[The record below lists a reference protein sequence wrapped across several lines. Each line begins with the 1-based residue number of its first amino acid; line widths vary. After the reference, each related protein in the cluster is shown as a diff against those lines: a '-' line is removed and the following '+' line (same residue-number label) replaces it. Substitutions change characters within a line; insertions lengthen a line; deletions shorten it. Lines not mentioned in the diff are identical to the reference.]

1 MWGRRI
7 VMDSMYSNDST
18 LRPEVRSTRQKNT
31 KGRQMAEQKIKT
43 TNPYSGQSE
52 MLTRDF
58 KWDNKCVFSD
68 THIIYFDVSAKGYR
82 RANRPIKMSE
92 YTVQ

>member
-1 MWGRRI
+1 MTWYPIYSRI
-7 VMDSMYSNDST
+7 PSNRKVEMIK
-18 LRPEVRSTRQKNT
+18 LGTRGIISYYAK
-31 KGRQMAEQKIKT
+31 KYGKFI
-43 TNPYSGQSE
+43 
-52 MLTRDF
+52 TRDF

-82 RANRPIKMSE
+82 RANRPIRMSE